1 MEPINVK
8 SREYILLY
16 FGIENNDKYPKFDV
30 GDLVQ
35 LWEYKNI
42 FEKGYILTQKFL
54 WLKK

>member
-35 LWEYKNI
+35 LSDIKI
-42 FEKGYILTQKFL
+42 FLRKVTF
-54 WLKK
+54 

>member
-35 LWEYKNI
+35 LSEYKNI